1 MPLVNFSNLDFDQI
15 KTSIKDYIRA
25 NSNFTDYDFEGSNL
39 STIIDTLAYNTYIN
53 SYNANMV
60 TNEVF
65 IDSATLRENVV
76 SLARNIGYLPR
87 SRRAARLSASFT
99 VSNLTNVASA
109 TLKKG
114 LVAVTSQRFGNTDF
128 VFSIPQDITVPVGA
142 NGVAEFFDII
152 LYEGSYLEQTYTVS
166 SRDPNQQF
174 ILPNT
179 GVDTSTINVTV
190 NESSTSTVKS
200 TYKQFNSLIGVGPE
214 SRVFFLQEIDGERY
228 ELLFGDGIIAKKLEE
243 PNELEIGYIVSSGS
257 AGNNITNVTFAGS
270 VVTNNGTPVT
280 KGFSF
285 ITVDGQSAGGAGIES
300 IDSIKKYGPQV
311 YASQNRAV
319 TAADYEALI
328 PKIYAE
334 AESVS
339 AYGGE
344 ELNPPQYGK
353 VFISIKPTNGVFL
366 SNCLKDSLR
375 SEIQKYKVAG
385 VRVDIIDLSYLY
397 IEPSSNVYYNSNLT
411 PMQLGNN
418 QGDELRGANAGR
430 ISNPIRD
437 DVLAA
442 IDRYAD
448 SSELNKFGARFKYS
462 KYQHIVDNSNAA
474 ITSNITNIQIRRDLE
489 AKLGQF
495 AEYEL
500 CYGNRFRLKNHCRTI
515 AEGVMMG
522 FNLRSSGFK
531 ISGVPDTVY
540 IGDLPDANMETG
552 ELFFFKL
559 NAPRQPVIVK
569 RNIGTVNYKKGEIM
583 LNPVKIISTALTKGT
598 TPIIEISAI
607 PYSNDVIGLQ
617 DLYLQLDLN
626 YTVVNTLIDQIDSKT
641 DVSGTN
647 YIVSPSFDGNSLVRG
662 VPILVGS
669 ENGEASTAQTTPT
682 QTPSTTTNAVNAV
695 EIGTSVVTG
704 IVQPPS
710 TSYSPSN
717 TSSSSSSGSSSGY

>member
-99 VSNLTNVASA
+99 VSNLTNIASV

-114 LVAVTSQRFGNTDF
+114 LVAITSQRFGNTDF

-152 LYEGSYLEQTYTVS
+152 LYEGSYLEQSYTVS
-166 SRDPNQQF
+166 SRNPDQKF

-214 SRVFFLQEIDGERY
+214 SRVFFLQEIEGERY

-243 PNELEIGYIVSSGS
+243 PNQVDIGYIVSSGS
-257 AGNNITNVTFAGS
+257 SGNSVTNVTFGGS
-270 VVTNNGTPVT
+270 IVTNSGTPVT

-285 ITVDGQSAGGAGIES
+285 MTVDGPSQGGAGIES
-300 IDSIKKYGPQV
+300 VDSIKKYGPQV

-328 PKIYAE
+328 PKIYSE

-344 ELNPPQYGK
+344 ELSPPQYGK
-353 VFISIKPTNGVFL
+353 VFISIKPVNGIFL
-366 SNCLKDSLR
+366 SNCLKDNLR
-375 SEIQKYKVAG
+375 SELAKYKVAG
-385 VRVDIIDLSYLY
+385 IMTDIIDLSFLFV
-397 IEPSSNVYYNSNLT
+397 EAESNVYYDSNLT
-411 PMQLGNN
+411 PMQLG
-418 QGDELRGANAGR
+418 GSEGS
-430 ISNPIRD
+430 ISNPVKD
-437 DVLAA
+437 DALAA

-448 SSELNKFGARFKYS
+448 STELNKFGGRFKYS
-462 KYQHIVDNSNAA
+462 KYQCVIDKSNPA
-474 ITSNITNIQIRRDLE
+474 ITSNITNVQIRRDLE
-489 AKLGQF
+489 PKLNQF

-500 CYGNRFRLKNHCRTI
+500 CFGNRFRLKNHCRTI
-515 AEGVMMG
+515 EEGAMVG
-522 FNLRSSGFK
+522 FNIRSSGFK
-531 ISGVPDTVY
+531 ISGIADTVY
-540 IGDLPDANMETG
+540 IGDLPNADMETG
-552 ELFFFKL
+552 SLFLFKL
-559 NAPRQPVIVK
+559 NSPRQPVVVK
-569 RNIGTVNYKKGEIM
+569 RNIGTINYKIGEIM
-583 LNPVKIISTALTKGT
+583 LNPIKITSTTLVKGT

-626 YTVVNTLIDQIDSKT
+626 YTRVNTVIDQIDSKT

-647 YIVSPSFDGNSLVRG
+647 YIVSPSFDGNALVRG
-662 VPILVGS
+662 VPVLVGG
-669 ENGEASTAQTTPT
+669 ENGGASTAQTTPSAT
-682 QTPSTTTNAVNAV
+682 VPTSTTVSTTPSTSTPSVPR
-695 EIGTSVVTG
+695 TSYT
-704 IVQPPS
+704 PPS
-710 TSYSPSN
+710 
-717 TSSSSSSGSSSGY
+717 SSSSSSGSSSGY

>member
-99 VSNLTNVASA
+99 VSNLTNIASV

-114 LVAVTSQRFGNTDF
+114 LVAVTSQRFGNSDF

-152 LYEGSYLEQTYTVS
+152 LYEGSYLEQTYSVS
-166 SRDPNQQF
+166 SRDPDQKY

-179 GVDTSTINVTV
+179 GVDTTTINVSV

-200 TYKQFNSLIGVGPE
+200 TYKQYNSLIGVGPE

-228 ELLFGDGIIAKKLEE
+228 ELLFGDGIIAKKLVE
-243 PNELEIGYIVSSGS
+243 PNELQIGYIVSSGA
-257 AGNNITNVTFAGS
+257 AGNSITNITFAGS
-270 VVTNNGTPVT
+270 VVANNGTPIT

-285 ITVDGQSAGGAGIES
+285 MNVGGQSSGGAGIES

-344 ELNPPQYGK
+344 ELSPPQYGK

-366 SNCLKDSLR
+366 SNCLKDNLR

-385 VRVDIIDLSYLY
+385 VMIDIIDLSYLY
-397 IEPSSNVYYNSNLT
+397 IEPASNVYYNSNLT

-418 QGDELRGANAGR
+418 QGDELRGAGAGI
-430 ISNPIRD
+430 ISNPVRE
-437 DVLAA
+437 DVISA
-442 IDRYAD
+442 IGRYAD
-448 SSELNKFGARFKYS
+448 STELNKFGGRFKYS
-462 KYQHIVDNSNAA
+462 KYQCIIDKSNPAV
-474 ITSNITNIQIRRDLE
+474 TSNITNIQIRRDLE
-489 AKLGQF
+489 AKTGQF

-500 CYGNRFRLKNHCRTI
+500 CYGNRFRLKYSCNSI
-515 AEGVMMG
+515 AEGVAVG
-522 FNLRSSGFK
+522 FNVRSSGFK
-531 ISGVPDTVY
+531 ISGVADTVY
-540 IGDLPDANMETG
+540 IGDLPNADLETG

-559 NAPRQPVIVK
+559 NSPRQPVIVK
-569 RNIGTVNYKKGEIM
+569 RNIGVVNYKIGEIM
-583 LNPVKIISTALTKGT
+583 LNPVKIISTVLTKGT

-626 YTVVNTLIDQIDSKT
+626 NTVVNTVIDQIDSKT

-647 YIVSPSFDGNSLVRG
+647 YIVSPSFDGNALVRG
-662 VPILVGS
+662 VPVLVGS
-669 ENGEASTAQTTPT
+669 ENGGAAPAQTTPAI
-682 QTPSTTTNAVNAV
+682 TPSTTATAVSPEV
-695 EIGTSVVTG
+695 SVTTG
-704 IVQPPS
+704 ITQAPP
-710 TSYSPSN
+710 TSYSP
-717 TSSSSSSGSSSGY
+717 GSSSGY

>member
-99 VSNLTNVASA
+99 VSNLTNIASV

-114 LVAVTSQRFGNTDF
+114 LVAITSQRFGNTDF

-152 LYEGSYLEQTYTVS
+152 LYEGSYLEQSYTVS
-166 SRDPNQQF
+166 SRNPDQKF

-214 SRVFFLQEIDGERY
+214 SRVFFLQEIEGERY

-243 PNELEIGYIVSSGS
+243 PNQVDIGYIVSSGS
-257 AGNNITNVTFAGS
+257 SGNSVTNVTFGGS
-270 VVTNNGTPVT
+270 IVTNSGTPVT

-285 ITVDGQSAGGAGIES
+285 MTVEGPSQGGAGIES
-300 IDSIKKYGPQV
+300 VDSIKKYGPQV

-328 PKIYAE
+328 PKIYSE

-344 ELNPPQYGK
+344 ELSPPQYGK
-353 VFISIKPTNGVFL
+353 VFISIKPVNGIFL
-366 SNCLKDSLR
+366 SNCLKDNLR
-375 SEIQKYKVAG
+375 SELAKYKVAG
-385 VRVDIIDLSYLY
+385 IMTDIIDLSFLFV
-397 IEPSSNVYYNSNLT
+397 EAESNVYYDSNLT
-411 PMQLGNN
+411 PMQLG
-418 QGDELRGANAGR
+418 GSEGS
-430 ISNPIRD
+430 ISNPVKD
-437 DVLAA
+437 DALAA

-448 SSELNKFGARFKYS
+448 STELNKFGGRFKYS
-462 KYQHIVDNSNAA
+462 KYQCVIDKSNPA
-474 ITSNITNIQIRRDLE
+474 ITSNITNVQIRRDLE
-489 AKLGQF
+489 PKLNQF

-500 CYGNRFRLKNHCRTI
+500 CFGNRFRLKNHCRTI
-515 AEGVMMG
+515 EEGAMVG
-522 FNLRSSGFK
+522 FNIRSSGFK
-531 ISGVPDTVY
+531 ISGIADTVY
-540 IGDLPDANMETG
+540 IGDLPNADMETG
-552 ELFFFKL
+552 SLFLFKL
-559 NAPRQPVIVK
+559 NSPRQPVVVK
-569 RNIGTVNYKKGEIM
+569 RNIGTVNYKIGEIM
-583 LNPVKIISTALTKGT
+583 LNPIKITSTVLLKGT

-626 YTVVNTLIDQIDSKT
+626 YTRVNTVIDQIDSKT

-647 YIVSPSFDGNSLVRG
+647 YIVSPSFDGNALVRG
-662 VPILVGS
+662 VPVLVGG
-669 ENGEASTAQTTPT
+669 ENGGASTAQTTPSAT
-682 QTPSTTTNAVNAV
+682 VPTSTTVSTTPSTSTPSVPR
-695 EIGTSVVTG
+695 TSYT
-704 IVQPPS
+704 PPS
-710 TSYSPSN
+710 
-717 TSSSSSSGSSSGY
+717 SSSSSSGSSSGY

>member
-39 STIIDTLAYNTYIN
+39 STIIDTLAYNTYLN

-60 TNEVF
+60 SNEVF

-87 SRRAARLSASFT
+87 SRRSARVSASFT
-99 VSNLTNVASA
+99 VSNLTNVASV

-114 LVAVTSQRFGNTDF
+114 LVAVTSQSFGNTDY

-152 LYEGSYLEQTYTVS
+152 LYEGTYLTQSYVVN

-179 GVDTSTINVTV
+179 GVDTTTIDVTV

-200 TYKQFNSLIGVGPE
+200 TYKQYNSLIGVGPDK
-214 SRVFFLQEIDGERY
+214 RVYFLQEIDGERY

-243 PNELEIGYIVSSGS
+243 PNEIEIGYIVSSGAS
-257 AGNNITNVTFAGS
+257 GNNITNLAFSGS
-270 VVTNNGTPVT
+270 IVTNNGTPVSR
-280 KGFSF
+280 GFSF
-285 ITVDGQSAGGAGIES
+285 ITVDGPSFGGAGIES

-319 TAADYEALI
+319 TSADYEALI
-328 PKIYAE
+328 PRIYAE

-344 ELNPPQYGK
+344 ELSPPQFGK
-353 VFISIKPTNGVFL
+353 VFISIKPVNGIFL
-366 SNCLKDSLR
+366 SNCLKDNLR
-375 SEIQKYKVAG
+375 SELTKYKVAG
-385 VRVDIIDLSYLY
+385 VQVELIDLSYLF
-397 IEPSSNVYYNSNLT
+397 IEPSSAVYYNSNLT
-411 PMQLGNN
+411 PMNLG
-418 QGDELRGANAGR
+418 GDDGTGST
-430 ISNPIRD
+430 SNPVKD
-437 DVLAA
+437 DALAA
-442 IDRYAD
+442 IGRYAN
-448 SSELNKFGARFKYS
+448 STELNKFGGRFKYS
-462 KYQHIVDNSNAA
+462 KYQCIIDKSNPAV
-474 ITSNITNIQIRRDLE
+474 TSNITNIQIRRDLE
-489 AKLGQF
+489 AKIGQF

-500 CYGNRFRLKNHCRTI
+500 CYGNRFRLKFSCDSI
-515 AEGVMMG
+515 LEGSAVG
-522 FNLRSSGFK
+522 FNIRSSGFK
-531 ISGVPDTVY
+531 VSGVPDTLY
-540 IGDLPDANMETG
+540 IGDLPNRNLETG

-559 NAPRQPVIVK
+559 NSPRQPVIVK
-569 RNIGTVNYKKGEIM
+569 RNIGTVDYKKGEIM
-583 LNPVKIISTALTKGT
+583 LNPVKFTSTAITKGT
-598 TPIIEISAI
+598 TPTIEISAI

-626 YTVVNTLIDQIDSKT
+626 NTVVNTIIDQIDSKT

-647 YIVSPSFDGNSLVRG
+647 YIVSPSFDGNALVRG
-662 VPILVGS
+662 VPITVGS
-669 ENGEASTAQTTPT
+669 ENGGFTTIPDVSRDLT
-682 QTPSTTTNAVNAV
+682 GTTPSTTTTTTTMTN
-695 EIGTSVVTG
+695 TSQVTG
-704 IVQPPS
+704 ITQAPS
-710 TSYSPSN
+710 TSYSP
-717 TSSSSSSGSSSGY
+717 GSSSGY

>member
-15 KTSIKDYIRA
+15 KLSIKDYIRA

-39 STIIDTLAYNTYIN
+39 STIIDTLAYNTYLN

-87 SRRAARLSASFT
+87 SRRSARISASFT
-99 VSNLTNVASA
+99 VSNLTGIASV

-114 LVAVTSQRFGNTDF
+114 LVAVTSQSFGNTDY
-128 VFSIPQDITVPVGA
+128 VFSIPQDITVPVGS

-152 LYEGSYLEQTYTVS
+152 LYEGSYLEQSYVVS

-179 GVDTSTINVTV
+179 GVDTTTINVTV
-190 NESSTSTVKS
+190 NESATSTVKS
-200 TYKQFNSLIGVGPE
+200 TYKQYNSLIGVGAE
-214 SRVFFLQEIDGERY
+214 NRVYFIQEIDGERY

-243 PNELEIGYIVSSGS
+243 PNEVVIGYIVSSG
-257 AGNNITNVTFAGS
+257 ANGNNITNITFSGS

-280 KGFSF
+280 TGFSF
-285 ITVDGQSAGGAGIES
+285 ITVDGPSSGGAGIES

-319 TAADYEALI
+319 TSADYEALI

-334 AESVS
+334 AESVA

-344 ELNPPQYGK
+344 ELSPPQFGK
-353 VFISIKPTNGVFL
+353 VFISIKPVNGVFL
-366 SNCLKDSLR
+366 SNCLKDNLR
-375 SEIQKYKVAG
+375 NELFKYKVAG
-385 VRVDIIDLSYLY
+385 IQIEIIDLSYLF
-397 IEPSSNVYYNSNLT
+397 IEPTSAVYYNSNLT
-411 PMQLGNN
+411 PMGVG
-418 QGDELRGANAGR
+418 GDDGTGSV
-430 ISNPIRD
+430 SNPVKD
-437 DVLAA
+437 DALAA
-442 IDRYAD
+442 IARYAD
-448 SSELNKFGARFKYS
+448 STELNKFGGRFKYS
-462 KYQHIVDNSNAA
+462 KYQCIIDNSNPAV
-474 ITSNITNIQIRRDLE
+474 TSNITNIQIRRDLE

-500 CYGNRFRLKNHCRTI
+500 CYGNRFRLKYSCDSI
-515 AEGVMMG
+515 AEGALVG
-522 FNLRSSGFK
+522 FNIRSSGFK

-540 IGDLPDANMETG
+540 IGDLPNADLETG

-569 RNIGTVNYKKGEIM
+569 RNIGVVNYKIGEIM
-583 LNPVKIISTALTKGT
+583 LNPVKVMSTAITKGT
-598 TPIIEISAI
+598 TPVIEISAI

-626 YTVVNTLIDQIDSKT
+626 HTVVNTVIDQIDSKT

-647 YIVSPSFDGNSLVRG
+647 YIVSPSFDGNALVRG
-662 VPILVGS
+662 VPITVGS
-669 ENGEASTAQTTPT
+669 QNGGAQPATTAD
-682 QTPSTTTNAVNAV
+682 TPSTTSVAV
-695 EIGTSVVTG
+695 EVTNTLVTG
-704 IVQPPS
+704 IVQAPSTPS
-710 TSYSPSN
+710 TSYSP
-717 TSSSSSSGSSSGY
+717 GSSSGY

>member
-99 VSNLTNVASA
+99 VSNLTNIASV

-114 LVAVTSQRFGNTDF
+114 LVAITSQRFGNTDF

-152 LYEGSYLEQTYTVS
+152 LYEGSYLEQSYTVS
-166 SRDPNQQF
+166 SRNPDQKF

-214 SRVFFLQEIDGERY
+214 SRVFFLQEIEGERY

-243 PNELEIGYIVSSGS
+243 PNQVDIGYIVSSGS
-257 AGNNITNVTFAGS
+257 SGNSVTNVTFGGS
-270 VVTNNGTPVT
+270 IVTNSGTPVT

-285 ITVDGQSAGGAGIES
+285 MTVDGPSQGGAGIES
-300 IDSIKKYGPQV
+300 VDSIKKYGPQV

-328 PKIYAE
+328 PKIYSE

-344 ELNPPQYGK
+344 ELSPPQYGK
-353 VFISIKPTNGVFL
+353 VFISIKPVNGIFL
-366 SNCLKDSLR
+366 SNCLKDNLR
-375 SEIQKYKVAG
+375 SELAKYKVAG
-385 VRVDIIDLSYLY
+385 IMTDIIDLSFLFV
-397 IEPSSNVYYNSNLT
+397 EAESNVYYDSNLT
-411 PMQLGNN
+411 PMQLG
-418 QGDELRGANAGR
+418 GSEGS
-430 ISNPIRD
+430 ISNPVKD
-437 DVLAA
+437 DALAA

-448 SSELNKFGARFKYS
+448 STELNKFGGRFKYS
-462 KYQHIVDNSNAA
+462 KYQCVIDKSNPA
-474 ITSNITNIQIRRDLE
+474 ITSNITNVQIRRDLE
-489 AKLGQF
+489 PKLNQF

-500 CYGNRFRLKNHCRTI
+500 CFGNRFRLKNHCRTI
-515 AEGVMMG
+515 AEGAMVG
-522 FNLRSSGFK
+522 FNIRSSGFK
-531 ISGVPDTVY
+531 ISGIADTVY
-540 IGDLPDANMETG
+540 IGDLPNADMETG
-552 ELFFFKL
+552 SLFLFKL
-559 NAPRQPVIVK
+559 NSPRQPVVVK
-569 RNIGTVNYKKGEIM
+569 RNIGTINYKIGEIM
-583 LNPVKIISTALTKGT
+583 LNPIKITSTTLVKGT

-626 YTVVNTLIDQIDSKT
+626 YSRVNTVIDQIDSKT

-647 YIVSPSFDGNSLVRG
+647 YIVSPSFDGNALVRG
-662 VPILVGS
+662 VPVLVGG
-669 ENGEASTAQTTPT
+669 ENGGASTAQTTPSAT
-682 QTPSTTTNAVNAV
+682 VPTSTTVSTTPSTSTPSVPR
-695 EIGTSVVTG
+695 TSYT
-704 IVQPPS
+704 PPS
-710 TSYSPSN
+710 
-717 TSSSSSSGSSSGY
+717 SSSSSSGSSSGY

>member
-99 VSNLTNVASA
+99 VSNLTNIPSV

-114 LVAVTSQRFGNTDF
+114 LVAVTSQRFGNSDF

-152 LYEGSYLEQTYTVS
+152 LYEGSYLEQSYVVS
-166 SRDPNQQF
+166 SRDPDQKY

-179 GVDTSTINVTV
+179 GVDTTTINVTV
-190 NESSTSTVKS
+190 NESSTSTVQS
-200 TYKQFNSLIGVGPE
+200 TYKQYNSLIGVGPE
-214 SRVFFLQEIDGERY
+214 SRVFFIQEIDGERY
-228 ELLFGDGIIAKKLEE
+228 ELLFGDDIIAKKLVE
-243 PNELEIGYIVSSGS
+243 PNEVEIGYIVSSGA
-257 AGNNITNVTFAGS
+257 AGNNITNVSFAGS
-270 VVTNNGTPVT
+270 IVTNNGTPVT

-285 ITVDGQSAGGAGIES
+285 ITVGGQSAGGAGIES

-311 YASQNRAV
+311 YSSQNRAV
-319 TAADYEALI
+319 TSADYEALI

-353 VFISIKPTNGVFL
+353 VFISIKPVNGVFL
-366 SNCLKDSLR
+366 SNCLKDNLR
-375 SEIQKYKVAG
+375 SELAKYKVAG
-385 VRVDIIDLSYLY
+385 VMVDVIDLSYLY
-397 IEPSSNVYYNSNLT
+397 VEADSNVYYNSNLT
-411 PMQLGNN
+411 PMQLGNTSR
-418 QGDELRGANAGR
+418 GDVFRGADIGS
-430 ISNPIRD
+430 ISNPVRD
-437 DVLAA
+437 DALAA
-442 IDRYAD
+442 IGRYAD
-448 SSELNKFGARFKYS
+448 STELNRFGGRFKYS
-462 KYQHIVDNSNAA
+462 KYQNIIDNSNAA

-515 AEGVMMG
+515 AEGAMVG
-522 FNLRSSGFK
+522 FNVRSSGFK
-531 ISGVPDTVY
+531 ISGIADTVY
-540 IGDLPDANMETG
+540 LGDLPNANMETG
-552 ELFFFKL
+552 ELFLFKL

-569 RNIGTVNYKKGEIM
+569 RNVGTVNYKIGEIM
-583 LNPVKIISTALTKGT
+583 LNPVKITSTALTKGT
-598 TPIIEISAI
+598 TPIVEISAI

-617 DLYLQLDLN
+617 DLYIQLDLN
-626 YTVVNTLIDQIDSKT
+626 YTRVNTVIDQIDSKT

-647 YIVSPSFDGNSLVRG
+647 YIVSPSFDGNTLVRG

-669 ENGEASTAQTTPT
+669 ENGGASSTQTSP
-682 QTPSTTTNAVNAV
+682 TPSTTTNVTEVA
-695 EIGTSVVTG
+695 TSAVTG
-704 IVQPPS
+704 IVQTPS

>member
-99 VSNLTNVASA
+99 VSNLTNIASV

-114 LVAVTSQRFGNTDF
+114 LVAITSQRFGNTDF

-152 LYEGSYLEQTYTVS
+152 LYEGSYLEQSYTVS
-166 SRDPNQQF
+166 SRNPDQKF

-214 SRVFFLQEIDGERY
+214 SRVFFLQEIEGERY

-243 PNELEIGYIVSSGS
+243 PNQVDIGYIVSSGS
-257 AGNNITNVTFAGS
+257 SGNSVTNVTFGGS
-270 VVTNNGTPVT
+270 IVTNSGTPVT

-285 ITVDGQSAGGAGIES
+285 MTVDGPSQGGAGIES
-300 IDSIKKYGPQV
+300 VDSIKKYGPQV

-328 PKIYAE
+328 PKIYSE

-353 VFISIKPTNGVFL
+353 VFISIKPVNGIFL
-366 SNCLKDSLR
+366 SNCLKDNLR
-375 SEIQKYKVAG
+375 SELAKYKVAG
-385 VRVDIIDLSYLY
+385 IMTDIIDLSFLY
-397 IEPSSNVYYNSNLT
+397 VEADSDVYYDSNLT
-411 PMQLGNN
+411 PMQLG
-418 QGDELRGANAGR
+418 GDGS
-430 ISNPIRD
+430 ISNPVKD
-437 DVLAA
+437 DALAA
-442 IDRYAD
+442 IGRYAD
-448 SSELNKFGARFKYS
+448 STELNKFGGRFKYS
-462 KYQHIVDNSNAA
+462 KYQCVIDKSNPA
-474 ITSNITNIQIRRDLE
+474 ITSNITNVQIRRDLE
-489 AKLGQF
+489 PKLNQF

-500 CYGNRFRLKNHCRTI
+500 CFGNRFRLKNHCRTI
-515 AEGVMMG
+515 AEGAMVG
-522 FNLRSSGFK
+522 FNIRSSGFK
-531 ISGVPDTVY
+531 ISGIADTVY
-540 IGDLPDANMETG
+540 IGDLPNADMETG
-552 ELFFFKL
+552 SLFLFKL
-559 NAPRQPVIVK
+559 NSPRQPVVVK
-569 RNIGTVNYKKGEIM
+569 RNIGTVNYKIGEIM
-583 LNPVKIISTALTKGT
+583 LNPIKITSTVLLKGT

-626 YTVVNTLIDQIDSKT
+626 YTRVNTVIDQIDSKT

-647 YIVSPSFDGNSLVRG
+647 YIVSPSFDGNALVRG
-662 VPILVGS
+662 VPVLVGG
-669 ENGEASTAQTTPT
+669 ENGGASTAQTTPSAT
-682 QTPSTTTNAVNAV
+682 VPASTTVSTTPSTSTPSVPR
-695 EIGTSVVTG
+695 TSYT
-704 IVQPPS
+704 PPS
-710 TSYSPSN
+710 
-717 TSSSSSSGSSSGY
+717 SSSSSSGSSSGY